1 MHPRFSNFLLTTAAL
16 IALSAA
22 PAAAGPEG
30 ATVVGG
36 GALVLALKD
45 AIGQSRRPI

>member
-1 MHPRFSNFLLTTAAL
+1 MHPRFSNFLLTAAAL

-30 ATVVGG
+30 VSGMAS
-36 GALVLALKD
+36 K
-45 AIGQSRRPI
+45 SNW